1 MLTFLRL
8 SRWKEDNQEEITEYR
23 TREITL
29 LEDTDENLNRNK
41 NKNT

>member
-8 SRWKEDNQEEITEYR
+8 NRWKEDNQEEITEYR